1 MRKIRGEKL
10 LAKNLEKL
18 KALEQLQLLEA
29 ENKIKRERETFKVPK
44 NLPKVEVEMI
54 DITTKTENE
63 VNEIPQE
70 ELNESMS
77 VMLDES
83 RSVFPCMHAALTR
96 MCHVRGARTDKC
108 FIPAL
113 FAHADGDDFVLAH
126 LSKHLYERYSGDK
139 NIITFGGDHNS
150 PRPAFFFD
158 SVGIFFYNV
167 LIENAEVEAVE
178 KAAPNIVLVATDN
191 LIDRIWDDQPAP
203 PAGKAIPHPIEFA
216 GEKSGDKRTRI
227 AAAITTSWVAS

>member
-77 VMLDES
+77 VEEAQPDES
-83 RSVFPCMHAALTR
+83 MEDESCE
-96 MCHVRGARTDKC
+96 
-108 FIPAL
+108 
-113 FAHADGDDFVLAH
+113 
-126 LSKHLYERYSGDK
+126 S
-139 NIITFGGDHNS
+139 
-150 PRPAFFFD
+150 
-158 SVGIFFYNV
+158 
-167 LIENAEVEAVE
+167 
-178 KAAPNIVLVATDN
+178 
-191 LIDRIWDDQPAP
+191 
-203 PAGKAIPHPIEFA
+203 
-216 GEKSGDKRTRI
+216 
-227 AAAITTSWVAS
+227 